1 MPCEPEFFPNLPG
14 KTLLDANMLSQG
26 IRLFGRSLL
35 GSDVLR
41 DRTLHVRHVLGGLES
56 GPGPGIRFFFV
67 LFTEGETPGDLDIFW
82 RESPPGP
89 VRVRTERTVLDRL
102 RSLEGFR
109 LPRNLRIVHTV
120 LDPSRTL
127 PVLPEDTP
135 ILSTKVLFLDRP
147 GIGAIAGIGGDPGA
161 ARNPALLLVA
171 ESVATGL
178 LNVLTLLRANARYER
193 EIERQSIRDPLTGLF
208 NQTVFLDLLAY
219 EIGRGER
226 HGNVPFSLLILDL
239 DDFKKINESFG
250 HTVGNAFLKAAASIL
265 EETVQSG
272 DIVARYGGDEFA
284 LVLPGRGEE
293 LSSRVAERILERFC
307 SFSLEAGDG
316 FRCKTSVS
324 IGIATWPFHGR
335 EPKDL
340 FLVADR
346 MMVRAKSLGKST
358 WCLPTRKDVAEEFR
372 GASERFVLLQHA
384 LADGSVLPYFQPIV
398 ACADGGAVLGHEV
411 LMRLSAGG
419 RILPAGEFIGIA
431 EETGLISRLDL
442 VVMEKALGRAADQNY
457 RGMLFVNFSP
467 RALLSG
473 DYVAGLR
480 QVLLRT
486 GIDPRQVVFEIT
498 ERESLEST
506 TLLEAFIVELKAC
519 GARFALD
526 DFGSGFSSMAYLKR
540 LSVDYLKV
548 EGDFVRGVGQ
558 SGSIDR
564 AIVTSIV
571 ALAREAGIAT
581 IAASVESPELFE
593 EVHRMGISYAQGYAI
608 GSPRPDFR

>member
-1 MPCEPEFFPNLPG
+1 MPCAPEMFPNLSG
-14 KTLLDANMLSQG
+14 KTLFDANTLSQG
-26 IRLFGRSLL
+26 LRIFGRSLL
-35 GSDVLR
+35 CSSVLR
-41 DRTLHVRHVLGGLES
+41 DRTLHVRRVMDGLES

-67 LFTEGETPGDLDIFW
+67 LFTEGESSGDLEIFW
-82 RESPPGP
+82 RESPPGS
-89 VRVRTERTVLDRL
+89 VRVRSERAVLDRL

-109 LPRNLRIVHTV
+109 LPRDLRIVHTV
-120 LDPSRTL
+120 LDPSR
-127 PVLPEDTP
+127 PSPAHPEDNL
-135 ILSTKVLFLDRP
+135 ILSTNFLFLERP
-147 GIGAIAGIGGDPGA
+147 GIGGIAGIGGDPGA

-171 ESVATGL
+171 ESLTTSL
-178 LNVLTLLRANARYER
+178 LNVLALLRANARYER

-208 NQTVFLDLLAY
+208 NQSVFLDLLAY

-250 HTVGNAFLKAAASIL
+250 HSFGNAFLKASASIL
-265 EETVQSG
+265 EEVAG
-272 DIVARYGGDEFA
+272 GEDIVARYGGDEFA
-284 LVLPGRGEE
+284 LVLSGKDEDV
-293 LSSRVAERILERFC
+293 SVRVAGRILDRFS
-307 SFSLEAGDG
+307 SFSLASAEGGRA
-316 FRCKTSVS
+316 RTSVS
-324 IGIATWPFHGR
+324 IGIAAWPAHGR

-346 MMVRAKSLGKST
+346 MMVRAKAMGKAT
-358 WCLPTRKDVAEEFR
+358 WCVPSRDDAAEVFR
-372 GASERFVLLQHA
+372 SASERFVLLQHA
-384 LADGSVLPYFQPIV
+384 LSDGSVIPYFQPIV
-398 ACADGGAVLGHEV
+398 ACADGGAVMGHEV

-442 VVMEKALGRAADQNY
+442 VVTEKAFERAADRNY

-467 RALLSG
+467 RALLTG
-473 DYVAGLR
+473 DYVPGLR
-480 QVLLRT
+480 KILRRT
-486 GIDPRQVVFEIT
+486 GIDPRQIVFEIT

-506 TLLEAFIVELKAC
+506 TRLEAFILELKAC

-526 DFGSGFSSMAYLKR
+526 DFGSGFSSMICLKR

-548 EGDFVRGVGQ
+548 EGDFVRGIEG

-564 AIVTSIV
+564 AIVASVV

-581 IAASVESPELFE
+581 IAESVESPGILS
-593 EVHRMGISYAQGYAI
+593 EVRRLGIAFAQGHAI
-608 GSPRPDFR
+608 GHPLPDLG

>member
-1 MPCEPEFFPNLPG
+1 MTCEYKRVPNLP
-14 KTLLDANMLSQG
+14 KMASLDPNTLSQG
-26 IRLFGRSLL
+26 LRLFGRSLL
-35 GSDVLR
+35 SSDVLR
-41 DRTLHVRHVLGGLES
+41 DRTLHVRHVMDGLES
-56 GPGPGIRFFFV
+56 GTAPGIRFFFV
-67 LFTEGETPGDLDIFW
+67 LFTEGETPGDLEIFW

-89 VRVRTERTVLDRL
+89 VRVRSERAILDRL

-127 PVLPEDTP
+127 ALLPEDNL
-135 ILSTKVLFLDRP
+135 ILSSKVLFLDRP
-147 GIGAIAGIGGDPGA
+147 GIGGIAGIGGDPGA

-171 ESVATGL
+171 ESLATSL
-178 LNVLTLLRANARYER
+178 LNVLALLRANARYER

-208 NQTVFLDLLAY
+208 NQSVFLDLLTY

-250 HTVGNAFLKAAASIL
+250 HPLGNAFLKATASIL
-265 EETVQSG
+265 EEVVQGG

-284 LVLPGRGEE
+284 LVLPGKDADF
-293 LSSRVAERILERFC
+293 SVRVAGRILDRFS
-307 SFSLEAGDG
+307 SFSLASADG
-316 FRCKTSVS
+316 GRARTSVS
-324 IGIATWPFHGR
+324 IGIASWPAHGR

-346 MMVRAKSLGKST
+346 MMVRAKAMGKAT
-358 WCLPTRKDVAEEFR
+358 WCVPSREDAAEVFR
-372 GASERFVLLQHA
+372 SASEKFVLLQHA
-384 LADGSVLPYFQPIV
+384 LSDGSVVPYFQPIV
-398 ACADGGAVLGHEV
+398 ACADGEELLGHEV
-411 LMRLSAGG
+411 LMRLSSGG

-442 VVMEKALGRAADQNY
+442 VVTEKALERAVDQNY
-457 RGMLFVNFSP
+457 RGLLFVNFSP
-467 RALLSG
+467 RALLTG
-473 DYVAGLR
+473 DYVPGLR
-480 QVLLRT
+480 KILRRT
-486 GIDPRQVVFEIT
+486 AIDPRQVVFEIT

-506 TLLEAFIVELKAC
+506 TRLEAFILELKAC

-526 DFGSGFSSMAYLKR
+526 DFGSGFSSMTFLKR

-548 EGDFVRGVGQ
+548 EGDFVRGIER

-564 AIVTSIV
+564 AIVASIV

-581 IAASVESPELFE
+581 IAESVESPGILS
-593 EVHRMGISYAQGYAI
+593 EVCRMGISFAQGHAI
-608 GSPRPDFR
+608 GHPRPDLG